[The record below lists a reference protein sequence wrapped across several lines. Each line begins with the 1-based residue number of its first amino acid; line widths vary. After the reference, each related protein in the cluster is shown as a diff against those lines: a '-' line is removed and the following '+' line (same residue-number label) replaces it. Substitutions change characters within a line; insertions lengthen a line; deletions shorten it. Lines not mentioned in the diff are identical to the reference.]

1 MPTAH
6 ARRRVKAP
14 LERVWTSATDVAGAE
29 QRMSGV
35 EQIELLTPGPFAVG
49 TRWRETRVAA
59 GRPETEEML
68 VVEAVPPGRFVLEL
82 SRGEA
87 VARVVTTLADAG
99 AGETDVEVS
108 LESEPLDVAGRL
120 VGAFFGVLAARSL
133 LAALNRDLDDLARWC
148 ERSEGTS

>member
-1 MPTAH
+1 MASAH
-6 ARRRVKAP
+6 ARRRIHAP
-14 LERVWTSATDVAGAE
+14 IDQVWTAATDLAGACE
-29 QRMSGV
+29 RLSGV
-35 EQIELLTPGPFAVG
+35 ERIELLTGAAFGVG

-120 VGAFFGVLAARSL
+120 VGAFFGVLAARSV